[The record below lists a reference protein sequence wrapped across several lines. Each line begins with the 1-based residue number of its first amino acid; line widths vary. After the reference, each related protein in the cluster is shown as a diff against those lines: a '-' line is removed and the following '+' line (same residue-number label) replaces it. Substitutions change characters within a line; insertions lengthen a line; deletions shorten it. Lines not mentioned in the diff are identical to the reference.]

1 MSSGYVYVAHFPN
14 QDNLVKIGQTKDPYN
29 RSKTLNSTSLPTNL
43 KMAKWWPVA
52 NAKEVEKACHKHPD
66 LKPHRNPGKEWFNVS
81 IEAAIK
87 ICEGLC
93 VGFTNKRFDL
103 FFKEFKKLNL
113 KQQKDFVV
121 QYWRRYKWSV
131 LLLTK
136 FERENPGHQDNDRSQ
151 LATVAGAGVHPDAV
165 KFWVEWHSLSKSVK
179 DWSEERPL
187 DRYIK
192 GQLPV
197 PYELWWKKPL
207 KETFWPWQLL
217 YFPNDDEI
225 QKRILEHLETAKKY
239 PEFILEERAI
249 QEELFRPACSRENFY
264 RLRMDPISAVSELWQ
279 DWLLNG
285 GQAILDDAVQ
295 KEKIRLQNF
304 YNESRKEYRSLF
316 DQHEKEQRALQ
327 EHKSFVEKRQK
338 KLSTSYELVEQERKN
353 SSLEEYRPPLFL
365 LLFLG
370 IFIFFFGVLIG
381 SGWMV
386 LGGCSLLLFSFFY
399 LSFHVK

>member
-29 RSKTLNSTSLPTNL
+29 RSKTLNSTSLPMNL

-113 KQQKDFVV
+113 KQQKDFIV

-131 LLLTK
+131 LLLTE
-136 FERENPGHQDNDRSQ
+136 FERENPGHQDNNRSQ
-151 LATVAGAGVHPDAV
+151 MATVSGAGVHPDTV
-165 KFWVEWHSLSKSVK
+165 KFWMEWHTLSKSVK
-179 DWSEERPL
+179 EWSEERPL

-197 PYELWWKKPL
+197 PYELSWKTPL
-207 KETFWPWQLL
+207 KEWIAEKIF
-217 YFPNDDEI
+217 FPNDDEI
-225 QKRILEHLETAKKY
+225 QKRILEHLEEAKKY
-239 PEFILEERAI
+239 PEFILEESAI
-249 QEELFRPACSRENFY
+249 KEQLFRPACSRENFY

-279 DWLLNG
+279 DWLSNG
-285 GQAILDDAVQ
+285 GQVLLDFMVQ
-295 KEKIRLQNF
+295 KQKIRLQNF
-304 YNESRKEYRSLF
+304 YDESRKEYRSLC

-327 EHKSFVEKRQK
+327 EHKSFVEKKQK
-338 KLSTSYELVEQERKN
+338 ESLTSYELVQQERQN
-353 SSLEEYRPPLFL
+353 SSLEYFKAPIAFMGGFLFL
-365 LLFLG
+365 
-370 IFIFFFGVLIG
+370 FGMIAG
-381 SGWMV
+381 SGWMM
-386 LGGCSLLLFSFFY
+386 LGGVSLILFSFFSF
-399 LSFHVK
+399 SFHVK